1 MKKKLLIEG
10 MNCNNCVQHVKHALE
25 GIAGVSQIA
34 INLEEK
40 YATVETDVDNSILI
54 DAIDE
59 AGYDVVGIE

>member
-10 MNCNNCVQHVKHALE
+10 MSCNNCVQHVKHALE
-25 GIAGVSQIA
+25 GIAGVSQVA

>member
-1 MKKKLLIEG
+1 MKKKILIGG
-10 MNCNNCVQHVKHALE
+10 MSCNNCVAHVKHALE
-25 GIAGVSQIA
+25 GITGVSEVA